1 MGIKEGY
8 GEIYYKTGEIFKGN
22 FNNDKANL
30 RGNMLYSNGDTYDG
44 MFKDGLKHGQG
55 KYIYKCDNNQVSIYE
70 GNFINDVKHG

>member
-1 MGIKEGY
+1 
-8 GEIYYKTGEIFKGN
+8 
-22 FNNDKANL
+22 
-30 RGNMLYSNGDTYDG
+30 MLYSNGDTYDG